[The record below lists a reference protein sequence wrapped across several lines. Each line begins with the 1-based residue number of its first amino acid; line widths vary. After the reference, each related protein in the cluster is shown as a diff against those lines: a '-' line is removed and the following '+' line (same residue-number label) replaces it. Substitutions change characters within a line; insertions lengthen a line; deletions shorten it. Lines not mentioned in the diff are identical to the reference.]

1 MCPIYKY
8 FKKCY
13 QEEAFTKIRYELSD
27 EGYCS
32 VYGHDKFLMLYVT
45 KALADQVVSN
55 AQQKASK
62 FIK

>member
-8 FKKCY
+8 VKKCY
-13 QEEAFTKIRYELSD
+13 LEETFTKIRCELSE

-45 KALADQVVSN
+45 KALADQAVSS